1 MFSSCFLSPVVLKL
15 IRIRGISPLS
25 VGAQEI
31 NYLNE
36 IVKVFFFPKGLRCCT
51 RSLLGYSENWRLCSW
66 VPVVTW
72 IPSSQLWFP
81 AGRWV
86 FWRDL

>member
-36 IVKVFFFPKGLRCCT
+36 IVKVFFSKGTQVL
-51 RSLLGYSENWRLCSW
+51 Y
-66 VPVVTW
+66 
-72 IPSSQLWFP
+72 Q
-81 AGRWV
+81 V
-86 FWRDL
+86 FVGIQ